1 MDAYT
6 EARRLM
12 RTAKKLDEHH
22 RAALQLIQALKAKPT
37 PTNTNQP
44 KGKQ

>member
-12 RTAKKLDEHH
+12 RTAKTLDEHH
-22 RAALQLIQALKAKPT
+22 RAALQLIQALKAKPA
-37 PTNTNQP
+37 PTNNNQP
-44 KGKQ
+44 KAKQ

>member
-1 MDAYT
+1 VDAYT

-12 RTAKKLDEHH
+12 RTAKTLDEHH

-44 KGKQ
+44 KAKP